1 MQKYNLQKIL
11 WKKPKSFIPVIF
23 YFFCDKFLPF
33 CEKYFEKMYF
43 TKTSLFCFLIL
54 KNRQKLPQFPTIW
67 KGA

>member
-1 MQKYNLQKIL
+1 
-11 WKKPKSFIPVIF
+11 
-23 YFFCDKFLPF
+23 LPF